1 VELDLMDVVSVVFHA
16 IVVEEEEVVDLT
28 EGNKWINEL
37 FYIVLTFILDQF
49 EVNLVGFNDWY

>member
-28 EGNKWINEL
+28 EGNK
-37 FYIVLTFILDQF
+37 
-49 EVNLVGFNDWY
+49 